1 MLQDTYSDAFKHRN
15 LSDYIKEIENLSNRK
30 IIFKEEEA
38 EKIDV
43 DIIVAAPF
51 CRKPYSK
58 A

>member
-1 MLQDTYSDAFKHRN
+1 MLQDTYNNAFRHKN
-15 LSDYIKEIENLSNRK
+15 LSDYIKEIEDLSNRK
-30 IIFKEEEA
+30 IIYNNDEA

-43 DIIVAAPF
+43 DIIVATPF